1 MAPLMQLKHL
11 LLPFFALHASA
22 FVDYGDV
29 YPSSYAIGTEPTIDA
44 DTTYSKKHITLSPAN
59 PVITIDYA
67 NEGAGFPFFDVASL
81 SGPTQIEVRYS
92 EEYDALLEPQSDG
105 PWTFSNGLSNTFRR
119 ETFNLT
125 STGLT
130 ESYFVQGGQR
140 WQTVRLL
147 TSHPITFTSIGLR
160 ASSAHSAAHKVPGQL
175 RTSNPIYNDIWDL
188 GARVVQAAC
197 IDAGNAPATWEI
209 TDQGALIR
217 GQTTAQSV
225 KGVGFANYTLTF
237 FTKIVRGGTGWKVAS
252 GTTPYGADN
261 TFFNTNRTV
270 LPPNNLIFNWG
281 WNIFNQ
287 TTVITGTN
295 QYYPLSA
302 PITDGQW
309 HKITT
314 TISSAGYNVSVSDV
328 PVAFVPIGLAV
339 STPGG
344 ARFGSG
350 APTKGTWG
358 FGPSQDQ
365 IAYFTNVTVAA
376 ANGTGLYQNDL
387 KSTATLAEYSVDSL
401 DTSICLDG
409 AKRDRLVW
417 VGDFYHT
424 SKVIPASS
432 ARFDYILG
440 TIKYALDWQRTSPP
454 FQGLVPISGYMGSRP
469 EYKDALISLYGGLND
484 YQDLFL
490 TSIGE
495 YYRYTADVNGLRPY
509 WTQIKNLVTARLAFI
524 DPVSGLV
531 AGKGASYFLGPVNG
545 SAPTALLS
553 ASLRILVPIAKA
565 LNDDVAADLYTTTAD
580 NLNAAL
586 NAKLWNPQLGV
597 YSLSLASPLN
607 YSLTAIA
614 WTILSGAAN
623 SSQAASMVAK
633 MPELRLGIGYKTSS
647 ADVSSP
653 DYELS
658 PNTQGM
664 LLDALFKAHRDL
676 GVTSLTV
683 AKSLLDDM
691 WSKMVTQDVYYSGAS
706 WEYLNP
712 VGKPGIQLFTSL
724 AHPWGAA
731 PTYVLPEYALG
742 ISPTSAGYQTFN
754 FQPLLQGLD
763 LTEVNGTVVTPY
775 GNIHAEWQIVDSG
788 RGVIVS
794 ATVPE
799 GTTGNLILPA
809 GSNAECEGRQ
819 YHGGHVQM
827 HGGRRS
833 NVRIRHGGQ
842 GGRHW

>member
-1 MAPLMQLKHL
+1 MH
-11 LLPFFALHASA
+11 
-22 FVDYGDV
+22 V
-29 YPSSYAIGTEPTIDA
+29 
-44 DTTYSKKHITLSPAN
+44 TLSPSA
-59 PVITIDYA
+59 PFLTIDYA
-67 NEGAGFPFFDVASL
+67 NEVAGFPFFDVAEL
-81 SGPTQIEVRYS
+81 SGPAQIEVKYS

-147 TSHPITFTSIGLR
+147 TSHPITFTSIGFR
-160 ASSAHSAAHKVPGQL
+160 ATSAHIAADDVPGQL
-175 RTSNPIYNDIWDL
+175 RTSNSIYNDIWDL

-197 IDAGNAPATWEI
+197 VDAGNAPATWEL

-217 GQTTAQSV
+217 GQATAQSA
-225 KGVGFANYTLTF
+225 KGLGFANYTMTF
-237 FTKIVRGGTGWKVAS
+237 FTKIVRSGTGWKVAS
-252 GTTPYGADN
+252 GTTPYGATFVLTSEYPSDN
-261 TFFNTNRTV
+261 TFVNTNRTL
-270 LPPNNLIFNWG
+270 LPPNTLIFNWG
-281 WNIFNQ
+281 WNIYNQ
-287 TTVITGTN
+287 TTVITGIN
-295 QYYPLSA
+295 RYYPLSMPVA
-302 PITDGQW
+302 EGRW

-314 TISSAGYNVSVSDV
+314 RISGAGYNVSLNDV
-328 PVAFVPIGLAV
+328 PIAFVPIALAI
-339 STPGG
+339 SSPQGG
-344 ARFGSG
+344 RFGSG
-350 APTKGTWG
+350 SPTKGTIG
-358 FGPSQDQ
+358 FGGAEDQ
-365 IAYFTNVTVAA
+365 ISYFTNVSVTAT
-376 ANGTGLYQNDL
+376 NGTTLYHNDL
-387 KSTATLAEYSVDSL
+387 KGTATLAEYGIDSL
-401 DTSICLDG
+401 DTSVCLDG

-424 SKVIPASS
+424 SKVIPAST

-454 FQGLVPISGYMGSRP
+454 SQGLVPISGYMGSRP
-469 EYKDALISLYGGLND
+469 EYKDAITSIYGGLND

-495 YYRYTADVNGLRPY
+495 YYRYTADLDGLRPY
-509 WTQIKNLVTARLAFI
+509 WTQIKNLVTARLAAI

-531 AGKGASYFLGPVNG
+531 AGTGASYFLGPVNG

-553 ASLRILVPIAKA
+553 YSLRILVPIAKA
-565 LNDDVAADLYTTTAD
+565 LNDDTAAALYTTTA
-580 NLNAAL
+580 NHLNDAL
-586 NAKLWNPQLGV
+586 NAKLWNPALGV
-597 YSLSLASPLN
+597 YSLSLASPSN
-607 YSLTAIA
+607 FSLTAIA

-623 SSQAASMVAK
+623 NSQAASMVAK

-664 LLDALFKAHRDL
+664 LLEALFKAHRDL

-731 PTYVLPEYALG
+731 PTYVLPEYVLG
-742 ISPTSAGYQTFN
+742 ISATSPGFKTWN

-775 GNIHAEWQIVDSG
+775 GNIYAEWHIVNNG
-788 RGVIVS
+788 QGVIVS
-794 ATVPE
+794 ATVPK
-799 GTTGNLILPA
+799 GTTGNLVLPA

-819 YHGGHVQM
+819 YHGGHVQL

-833 NVRIRHGGQ
+833 NVHIRHGGQ

>member
-1 MAPLMQLKHL
+1 MAPLTQLKHL
-11 LLPFFALHASA
+11 LLPIFALHASA
-22 FVDYGDV
+22 FVDYGRV
-29 YPSSYAIGTEPTIDA
+29 YPSSYAIGAAPTIDA
-44 DTTYSKKHITLSPAN
+44 DTAYSKKQITLSPAS
-59 PVITIDYA
+59 PVLTIDYA
-67 NEGAGFPFFDVASL
+67 NEVAGFPFFDVASL
-81 SGPTQIEVRYS
+81 SGPTQIEVKYS
-92 EEYDALLEPQSDG
+92 EEYDALLVPQSDG

-147 TSHPITFTSIGLR
+147 TSQPITFTSIGLR
-160 ASSAHSAAHKVPGQL
+160 ATSAHLAADKVPGQL
-175 RTSNPIYNDIWDL
+175 RTSNPIYNGIWDL

-197 IDAGNAPATWEI
+197 IDAGNAPATWDI

-217 GQTTAQSV
+217 GQATAQSV
-225 KGVGFANYTLTF
+225 KGQGFANYTMTF
-237 FTKIVRGGTGWKVAS
+237 FTKIVRGGTGWKVAAGS
-252 GTTPYGADN
+252 TPYGATFVLTSNYPSDN
-261 TFFNTNRTV
+261 TFLNTNRTL
-270 LPPNNLIFNWG
+270 LPPSTLVFNWP

-295 QYYPLSA
+295 QYYPLSS
-302 PITDGQW
+302 PVPEGQW
-309 HKITT
+309 HKIST
-314 TISSAGYNVSVSDV
+314 TISSAGYN
-328 PVAFVPIGLAV
+328 
-339 STPGG
+339 GG
-344 ARFGSG
+344 RFGSG
-350 APTKGTWG
+350 SATKGTFG
-358 FGPSQDQ
+358 FGPSEDQ

-376 ANGTGLYQNDL
+376 ANGTALYQNDL

-401 DTSICLDG
+401 GTSICLDG

-454 FQGLVPISGYMGSRP
+454 YQGLVPISGYMGSRP
-469 EYKDALISLYGGLND
+469 EYKDLLTSVYGGLND

-495 YYRYTADVNGLRPY
+495 YYRYTADLDGLRPY

-531 AGKGASYFLGPVNG
+531 AGTGASYFLGPVNG
-545 SAPTALLS
+545 SAPTALFS
-553 ASLRILVPIAKA
+553 ATLRILVPIAKA
-565 LNDDVAADLYTTTAD
+565 LNDDAAAALYTTTAD
-580 NLNAAL
+580 DLNAAL

-597 YSLSLASPLN
+597 YSLSLASPSN
-607 YSLTAIA
+607 FSLTAIA

-633 MPELRLGIGYKTSS
+633 MPELKLGIGYKTSS

-683 AKSLLDDM
+683 AKGLLDDM

-742 ISPTSAGYQTFN
+742 ISPTSAGYKTFN

-775 GNIHAEWQIVDSG
+775 GNIHAEALQEPWFCLREAMRNAKDDSTTAVMFKCMAGDARTSISATEVKEDVTVYRQSWQIVVTAEKSL
-788 RGVIVS
+788 
-794 ATVPE
+794 VPVE
-799 GTTGNLILPA
+799 LTITITA
-809 GSNAECEGRQ
+809 
-819 YHGGHVQM
+819 
-827 HGGRRS
+827 
-833 NVRIRHGGQ
+833 
-842 GGRHW
+842 

>member
-1 MAPLMQLKHL
+1 MAPLTQLKHL
-11 LLPFFALHASA
+11 LLPIFALHASA
-22 FVDYGDV
+22 FVDYGRV
-29 YPSSYAIGTEPTIDA
+29 YPSSYAIGGAPTIDA
-44 DTTYSKKHITLSPAN
+44 NTAYAKKHITLSPSS
-59 PVITIDYA
+59 PFVTIDYA
-67 NEGAGFPFFDVASL
+67 NEVAGFPFFEVAEL
-81 SGPTQIEVRYS
+81 SGPTQIEVKYS
-92 EEYDALLEPQSDG
+92 EEYNALLEPQSDG
-105 PWTFSNGLSNTFRR
+105 PWTFSNGLSNTFRT

-147 TSHPITFTSIGLR
+147 TSDPITFTTIGLR
-160 ASSAHSAAHKVPGQL
+160 ATSAHIAADKVPGQL

-197 IDAGNAPATWEI
+197 IDAGNAPATWEL

-217 GQTTAQSV
+217 GQTTAQSA
-225 KGVGFANYTLTF
+225 KGLGFANYTMTF
-237 FTKIVRGGTGWKVAS
+237 FTKIVRSGTGWKIVS
-252 GTTPYGADN
+252 GTTPYGGSFVLTSDYPSGN
-261 TFFNTNRTV
+261 TFVNTNRTV
-270 LPPNNLIFNWG
+270 LPPNTLIFNWG

-287 TTVITGTN
+287 TTVITSTN
-295 QYYPLSA
+295 QYYP
-302 PITDGQW
+302 
-309 HKITT
+309 
-314 TISSAGYNVSVSDV
+314 V
-328 PVAFVPIGLAV
+328 PAR
-339 STPGG
+339 G

-350 APTKGTWG
+350 SPTKGTIG

-365 IAYFTNVTVAA
+365 IAYFTNVSVTA
-376 ANGTGLYQNDL
+376 ANGTALYYNDL
-387 KSTATLAEYSVDSL
+387 KGAATLAEYSIDSL

-424 SKVIPASS
+424 SKVIPAST

-440 TIKYALDWQRTSPP
+440 TIKYALDWQRASPP
-454 FQGLVPISGYMGSRP
+454 SQGLVPISGYMGSRP
-469 EYKDALISLYGGLND
+469 EYKDALTSIYGGLND

-545 SAPTALLS
+545 SAPTALFS

-565 LNDDVAADLYTTTAD
+565 LNDDAAAALYTTTAD

-597 YSLSLASPLN
+597 YSLSLASPSN

-742 ISPTSAGYQTFN
+742 ISPTSAEYQTFN

-775 GNIHAEWQIVDSG
+775 GNIHAEWQIVDNG

-794 ATVPE
+794 ATVPK
-799 GTTGNLILPA
+799 GTTGNLVLPA

-819 YHGGHVQM
+819 YHGGHVQL

-833 NVRIRHGGQ
+833 NVHIRHGGQ
-842 GGRHW
+842 GGRHCWRIVGTAEELLVPVEVTITTTE